1 MTTNANTSISKL
13 ERANKFLKSVQE
25 HIEKDSGDKAD
36 LKRALSG
43 EERHLR
49 NAYFVLRYLR
59 DIEWQ
64 QDVWIFV
71 AALSAFYPQE
81 IRTEQRNFGS
91 SCWGLAV
98 EINKTGESKG
108 TARKFKALLDNS
120 FTDIQ
125 SPLTNLVRHMKSK
138 DIRVDYS
145 KLLVDLLKWEH
156 PSQYINIQDEWARS
170 FWGAAP
176 SNMENPID
184 PPIEPTEIDN

>member
-1 MTTNANTSISKL
+1 MTTSTDTSISKL
-13 ERANKFLKSVQE
+13 ERANKFLESVQE

-81 IRTEQRNFGS
+81 IRAKQRDFGS
-91 SCWGLAV
+91 SCWNLAV
-98 EINKTGESKG
+98 EIDKTGESKG
-108 TARKFKALLDNS
+108 RAKRFKALLDTS
-120 FTDIQ
+120 LTDIQ

-138 DIRVDYS
+138 EIRVDYAQ
-145 KLLVDLLKWEH
+145 LLVDLLQWEH
-156 PSQYINIQDEWARS
+156 PKQYIQDNWARTY
-170 FWGAAP
+170 WGAAP
-176 SNMENPID
+176 PNMEDPIEES
-184 PPIEPTEIDN
+184 IEPTEIDN